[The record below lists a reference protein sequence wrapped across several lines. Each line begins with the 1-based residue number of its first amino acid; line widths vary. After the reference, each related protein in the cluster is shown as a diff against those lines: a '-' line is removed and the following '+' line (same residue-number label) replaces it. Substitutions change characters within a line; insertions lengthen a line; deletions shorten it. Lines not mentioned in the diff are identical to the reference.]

1 MGYKVS
7 DACLKTLKELSNSF
21 NNNSKK
27 ELLKSKNDVLELIMS
42 LGFIS
47 MAASTKK
54 DEQTKAMV
62 DRINEAGKELKDHI
76 DELDLGYINNNVY

>member
-1 MGYKVS
+1 MSYKVS
-7 DACLKTLKELSNSF
+7 DTCLKTLKELSNSF

-27 ELLKSKNDVLELIMS
+27 DLLKSKNDVLELIMS

-47 MAASTKK
+47 MAPSTKK

-62 DRINEAGKELKDHI
+62 ARINEAGKELKDHI
-76 DELDLGYINNNVY
+76 DELDLDYINNNVY